1 MGSHRL
7 PGTILAPLGERPLLA
22 HIRERLRSARVD
34 DWWLATSFDPADDVT
49 ESWGFELGLR
59 VHRGHPTDVRARFAA
74 IARETDADWILRVR
88 ADAPFV
94 DAPLVDALLDGRDAS
109 EAAKQSDWLRIGGSS
124 CPDAAAG
131 LPAGYCAELGRA
143 EALAGTSQ
151 HRAEPEEPASLR
163 GPRELG
169 LGLGLG
175 LTRSAIEIPAPAHW
189 PARPQWRWTIDSYE
203 DLAMARS
210 AFRVFGRDA
219 PTIDYPAMVEQIDA
233 HPEIAALNVR
243 RGPDPAEWERTGR
256 T

>member
-34 DWWLATSFDPADDVT
+34 DWWLATSFEPADDVT
-49 ESWGFELGLR
+49 EAWGFELGLR
-59 VHRGHPTDVRARFAA
+59 VHRGDPKDLRSRFAA

-124 CPDAAAG
+124 PPDAATG
-131 LPAGYCAELGRA
+131 LPVGYCVELLRAGALGR
-143 EALAGTSQ
+143 TSR
-151 HRAEPEEPASLR
+151 HLSDLDEPASIR
-163 GPRELG
+163 GPREQESG

-175 LTRSAIEIPAPAHW
+175 LISSAIEIPAPAHW
-189 PARPQWRWTIDSYE
+189 PSRPQWRWTIDSYE

-210 AFRVFGRDA
+210 AFRVFGRHA
-219 PTIDYPAMVEQIDA
+219 PTIDYPAMVEQIEA
-233 HPEIAALNVR
+233 HPEIAALNIR
-243 RGPDPAEWERTGR
+243 RGPDPAE
-256 T
+256 